1 MSGGPGPPPATRHYP
16 PAQNHIYQ
24 QPAPPPVRGRPPPPP
39 PNQQLYSYP
48 PGSASN
54 IPPPLP
60 QSYHHVKP
68 THQAQIGHHPPTC
81 PLGSHQPPVSVLGG
95 HQPPPP
101 VLGGHHSS
109 NSVVGGHNP
118 SSPRNTSQS
127 MKLPGPASL
136 EYTQN
141 IGGVPLPQGR
151 MPQQPP
157 PPLPSQLPP
166 SASSLSYSNASPSS
180 LTSTTPAGFIS
191 SFSASSNVQL
201 NHPPTSSIPPPVA
214 SPVDP
219 LQQLKLAKQK
229 ALTTSSK
236 PPPVSKAY
244 EVNKTAGSGHTS
256 SGDDSSSSNALE
268 RLRKAASQPQANT
281 VDESKSKQTN
291 ALQAELFFLFFITL
305 PLFLGLLPH

>member
-16 PAQNHIYQ
+16 PAQNNIYQ

-68 THQAQIGHHPPTC
+68 SPQAHVGHHPPTC

-101 VLGGHHSS
+101 VLGGHHSP
-109 NSVVGGHNP
+109 NPVVGGHNP
-118 SSPRNTSQS
+118 SSLRNTSKS
-127 MKLPGPASL
+127 MKIPGPASL

-180 LTSTTPAGFIS
+180 LTSTTGGFIS

-214 SPVDP
+214 TPVDP

-236 PPPVSKAY
+236 SPPVSTAY

-305 PLFLGLLPH
+305 PLFFGLLPH